1 MKKVSRRQM
10 QSIQKKALKE
20 QRLLDRK
27 SRKNSS
33 VVSTENGL
41 ILCISSSMKDLL
53 ETDTFI
59 YQSEQKHKYRR
70 FPKIRRI
77 SHRVK

>member
-20 QRLLDRK
+20 LRHSDRK
-27 SRKNSS
+27 SEKNSS

-41 ILCISSSMKDLL
+41 ILCISYGMKDLL
-53 ETDTFI
+53 ETDTFV
-59 YQSEQKHKYRR
+59 YQSEQKHKHRR
-70 FPKIRRI
+70 FPKIRPI
-77 SHRVK
+77 SHKVK